1 MNSKW
6 TVVGALSLSSLALSQ
21 LGLANAQEAAD
32 ERTLVQVA
40 PIAEE
45 SKTEQEGN
53 VWFQSAAV
61 DDDQKDDARE
71 FSADHWL
78 YLLSDA
84 DLDERMRNFDR
95 IIAIARH
102 NPDALKWLQE
112 RASDTVDPELS
123 WTAKL
128 ALREVQESG
137 GAFFKFL
144 PRPGGTIQLGPDRL
158 HTQQHGLGLQQ
169 HQLDALRMLGQHGGA
184 GSRSKSVQMQ
194 SGPDGVKVIVK
205 EMVDGEEKVSE
216 FEAESMELLLEANP
230 ELKDTIG
237 SGAGGF
243 RIGLSK
249 DSGLDL
255 DGLRL
260 ELDRSFED
268 LTPGG
273 LRRIFRAIPRDLN
286 FDLDPNHFNLRS
298 PKGELR
304 TDVLGVYIAQA
315 SPEQLE
321 AVGRSQ
327 EGGIY
332 VEAIAPGTLAEKL
345 GIAAGDFLIAI
356 NGTALTNGDMI
367 GELLRARAKGADLV
381 VQGIGVDGREWT
393 RTWSP
398 PVQKDEPR

>member
-21 LGLANAQEAAD
+21 QGLANAQEAAD
-32 ERTLVQVA
+32 TRTLVQVA

-45 SKTEQEGN
+45 AKPEQQEN
-53 VWFQSAAV
+53 VWFQSAPV
-61 DDDQKDDARE
+61 DDAQADDARE

-84 DLDERMRNFDR
+84 DLDERMLNFDR

-112 RASDTVDPELS
+112 RAADTVDPELS

-128 ALREVQESG
+128 ALREVQKNG
-137 GAFFKFL
+137 GAFFKVM
-144 PRPGGTIQLGPDRL
+144 PKAGGQIRFGPDRL
-158 HTQQHGLGLQQ
+158 HTQQHGGSLQPL
-169 HQLDALRMLGQHGGA
+169 QLDALRMLGQHGGP
-184 GSRSKSVQMQ
+184 GSQSKSVQMQ
-194 SGPDGVKVIVK
+194 SGPDGVKVIIK
-205 EMVDGEEKVSE
+205 TMVDGEEKVSE
-216 FEAESMELLLEANP
+216 IEAESMELLLEANP

-237 SGAGGF
+237 SGASVF
-243 RIGLSK
+243 RVGLSK
-249 DSGLDL
+249 DSVIDL

-260 ELDRSFED
+260 EFDHSFD
-268 LTPGG
+268 NLTPDG

-286 FDLDPNHFNLRS
+286 LDPNHFDLRS
-298 PKGELR
+298 SKSEFR
-304 TDVLGVYIAQA
+304 TDVLGVYVAQA

-321 AVGRSQ
+321 ALGRGQ
-327 EGGIY
+327 DGGIY

-345 GIAAGDFLIAI
+345 GIAAGDFLTAI
-356 NGTALTNGDMI
+356 NGIVLTNGDMI
-367 GELLRARAKGADLV
+367 GKALRARVKGEDIV
-381 VQGIGVDGREWT
+381 IQGIGMDGKEWT

-398 PVQKDEPR
+398 PVQKVEPR